1 MTAKPRIVATV
12 SVLIV
17 ASWVILLLSAFLIF
31 AVVIPLPAPDSSSYF
46 VKLGYEVSKAIA
58 GGAIFGIWF
67 YSFYLLRDSYIRL
80 TGPAETPSSSSSHRT
95 PDENRKA

>member
-1 MTAKPRIVATV
+1 LTAKLRVVLTI

-31 AVVIPLPAPDSSSYF
+31 AVVVPFSAPGSSSYL
-46 VKLGYEVSKAIA
+46 VELGYDTAKAVA
-58 GGAIFGIWF
+58 GAAIFGIWF
-67 YSFYLLRDSYIRL
+67 YSFYLLRDSYVRL
-80 TGPAETPSSSSSHRT
+80 TGSAETPSSSSSRQT